1 MDLSVKRIRQFEL
14 FTCVGIAHADFVGG
28 YDEVKR
34 CYVADTGRSF
44 EEDLELSDKAS
55 SCFLR
60 HVREFG
66 HRHEYPG
73 LHLR

>member
-44 EEDLELSDKAS
+44 EEDLELSDKYWETHGSETISTNRAK
-55 SCFLR
+55 
-60 HVREFG
+60 G
-66 HRHEYPG
+66 N
-73 LHLR
+73 